1 MSILAKP
8 QFSPFG
14 PINLDRLAIG
24 GSVANVVV
32 VVFGAGVEVGGAVT
46 YACRSGVCVVCAAVV
61 LGVFAVRSFLTC
73 M

>member
-8 QFSPFG
+8 QFSLFG

-24 GSVANVVV
+24 GSVASVV

-46 YACRSGVCVVCAAVV
+46 YACRSGICVVCAAVV

>member
-24 GSVANVVV
+24 GSVASVV
-32 VVFGAGVEVGGAVT
+32 VVFGAGVEVEGAVT
-46 YACRSGVCVVCAAVV
+46 NACRSGVCVVCAAVV